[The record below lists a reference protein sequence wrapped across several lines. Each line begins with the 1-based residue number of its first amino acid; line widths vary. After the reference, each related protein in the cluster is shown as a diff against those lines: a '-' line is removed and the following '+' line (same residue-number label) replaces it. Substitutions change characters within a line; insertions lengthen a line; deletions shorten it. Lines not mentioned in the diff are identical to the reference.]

1 MSILSSINSPEDV
14 KKLKPEQLSDL
25 AFEIRQQIID
35 VTSQKG
41 GHVSPNLGIVELS
54 IALHRVFDT
63 PKDQILF
70 DVSHQCYTHKLLTGR
85 NNEKFRNLRQ
95 TGGISGFC
103 NRFESPHDAL
113 SKEALRLINKMPKWS
128 PAKWEGKD
136 VASLHHIFLRFHP
149 FKPTYVVSEKS
160 RFEGK
165 ETPHNMADPTLTR
178 LPIFS
183 EGNPQLW
190 IARHVH
196 YPATAITQ
204 GLTGRVYVSF
214 VIDTDGSVCD
224 VAIQK
229 GVHPALDMAA
239 YRAVC
244 SMPKWFPGMADGKIV
259 RVRHTLPI
267 NFQFSREKSIGPK
280 TSAPRFPHQSF
291 PHNR

>member
-1 MSILSSINSPEDV
+1 M
-14 KKLKPEQLSDL
+14 KKLLPLLMIIFITSYLSQVHGATVFPKDEDKIYTTVDFPAQFQGSSLETWL
-25 AFEIRQQIID
+25 ADNIKYSKEMIND
-35 VTSQKG
+35 
-41 GHVSPNLGIVELS
+41 NLQGKVIVECIIEKNGKIS
-54 IALHRVFDT
+54 T
-63 PKDQILF
+63 PRI
-70 DVSHQCYTHKLLTGR
+70 
-85 NNEKFRNLRQ
+85 
-95 TGGISGFC
+95 I
-103 NRFESPHDAL
+103 ESPHDAL

-128 PAKWEGKD
+128 PAEWEGKG
-136 VASLHHIFLRFHP
+136 VASLRHISLRFHP

-165 ETPHNMADPTLTR
+165 ETPRNMADPSLTR

-244 SMPKWFPGMADGKIV
+244 SMPKWFPGMSDGKIV

>member
-1 MSILSSINSPEDV
+1 M
-14 KKLKPEQLSDL
+14 KKLLPLLMIIFITSYLSQVHGATVFPKDEDKIYTTVDFPAQFQGSSLETWL
-25 AFEIRQQIID
+25 ADNIKYSKEMIND
-35 VTSQKG
+35 
-41 GHVSPNLGIVELS
+41 NLQGKVIVECIIEKNGKIS
-54 IALHRVFDT
+54 T
-63 PKDQILF
+63 PRI
-70 DVSHQCYTHKLLTGR
+70 
-85 NNEKFRNLRQ
+85 
-95 TGGISGFC
+95 I
-103 NRFESPHDAL
+103 ESPHDAL

-136 VASLHHIFLRFHP
+136 VASLHHISLRFHP

-165 ETPHNMADPTLTR
+165 ETPRNMADPSLTR

-244 SMPKWFPGMADGKIV
+244 SMPKWFPGMSDGKIV